1 MPAILRRA
9 MVVNG
14 QMSNKQS
21 RLNRLKLQPHFYPLL
36 VLDLSSLNHTVLIK
50 KKNQSN
56 NKTMN
61 TKYVIHKY
69 MLIIPYPK
77 VIKKKVVLRT
87 QIIYKLSDG
96 HDGTCL
102 VILGFEK

>member
-1 MPAILRRA
+1 
-9 MVVNG
+9 
-14 QMSNKQS
+14 
-21 RLNRLKLQPHFYPLL
+21 
-36 VLDLSSLNHTVLIK
+36 
-50 KKNQSN
+50 
-56 NKTMN
+56 MN

-87 QIIYKLSDG
+87 QVIYKLSDS